1 MKNALWGKNNKII
14 KNKHSGKNARLHP
27 IVEERIRLLHV
38 DDVQFDVF
46 IFGGIL
52 YAKVEPLGVSFCI
65 EVILQN

>member
-1 MKNALWGKNNKII
+1 MASTLHPPLSTFIPFTQ
-14 KNKHSGKNARLHP
+14 GKNARLHP

-38 DDVQFDVF
+38 DDIQFDVF